1 GGMGEVHLP
10 SSSGYLLFFFQAE
23 DGIRDRT
30 VTGVQTC
37 ALPIF
42 PEILVKPNHPAIARV
57 VVTSDRGDAR
67 AKHVAAVNFKISY
80 PTLSPQHDATQPARV
95 ALVNRSRRMDPAS
108 VVRQIERWRRPRS
121 ESP

>member
-1 GGMGEVHLP
+1 MNVHSLSNP
-10 SSSGYLLFFFQAE
+10 TSQSLTFSPAFG
-23 DGIRDRT
+23 R
-30 VTGVQTC
+30 VSV
-37 ALPIF
+37 

-57 VVTSDRGDAR
+57 VVASDRGDAR

-80 PTLSPQHDATQPARV
+80 PTLSPQDATQPAWV

-121 ESP
+121 KYT

>member
-1 GGMGEVHLP
+1 MNERSFIVKSYSQSLTFSPAFGRV
-10 SSSGYLLFFFQAE
+10 S
-23 DGIRDRT
+23 
-30 VTGVQTC
+30 V
-37 ALPIF
+37 

-57 VVTSDRGDAR
+57 VVASDRGDAR

-121 ESP
+121 KCT